1 MGKDALVVF
10 GVISTVGKD
19 ALMHSIGG
27 KDVLLV
33 LMGKDELVVLC

>member
-1 MGKDALVVF
+1 M
-10 GVISTVGKD
+10 GKD